1 MGSEALLDSSECDGC
16 ATDVDARH
24 RQTVPQTAPE
34 IVTVWV
40 TIAPQR
46 CRVRIDAR
54 RV

>member
-16 ATDVDARH
+16 ATDFGARH
-24 RQTVPQTAPE
+24 LQTVPQTALV

-40 TIAPQR
+40 VIAPLW